1 MSRIKINLPRN
12 FSFSCQIPIRI
23 TDINYG
29 NHVGNDSIL
38 SILHEARM
46 QYLNSLG
53 YTELNVEGIGLIMA
67 DVAIEFKK
75 ELYYGDVINASVTIA
90 EISRIGFE
98 LFYKLETSNDTTGS
112 PAVIAKTCMI
122 CYDYDR
128 KKVVSIPENAKMKL
142 K

>member
-1 MSRIKINLPRN
+1 MSRIKINLPQQ
-12 FSFSCQIPIRI
+12 FSFTCDIPVRI

-53 YTELNVEGIGLIMA
+53 YTELDVDGIGLIMA

-75 ELYYGDVINASVTIA
+75 ELYYGDIIRASVTIA

-98 LFYKLETSNDTTGS
+98 LFYKLETTTDPSS

-122 CYDYDR
+122 CYDYGK
-128 KKVVSIPENAKMKL
+128 KKVVSLPESVKMKL
-142 K
+142 TS